1 MIGFNNGKSSIF
13 AAFLAILTSFHF
25 LEVDPELFQIEESA
39 VFNQNIK
46 FVFDYLADSHH
57 IPEVYE
63 TKLICSVF
71 KLKSSHFII
80 FPFLFFTK
88 NNHPFCQ
95 LPIVQN

>member
-25 LEVDPELFQIEESA
+25 LELDPELFQIEESA

-46 FVFDYLADSHH
+46 FVFDYLTDSHH

-63 TKLICSVF
+63 TKFICKCFQIKEQS
-71 KLKSSHFII
+71 L
-80 FPFLFFTK
+80 
-88 NNHPFCQ
+88 
-95 LPIVQN
+95 